1 MSKSAIVVTG
11 SRVYSSFM
19 RLMARNKPMVSGDM
33 ASSVLPSSTRS
44 CVRRSIT
51 RLPVELSCFGSLP
64 LHSAIA
70 SARLQSILSAEFHNQ
85 GLLPQATPSIN
96 TVFPSAIPP
105 SFSAIPPSL
114 PL

>member
-44 CVRRSIT
+44 CVRRRSIT
-51 RLPVELSCFGSLP
+51 RVSG
-64 LHSAIA
+64 IGV
-70 SARLQSILSAEFHNQ
+70 Q
-85 GLLPQATPSIN
+85 
-96 TVFPSAIPP
+96 
-105 SFSAIPPSL
+105 
-114 PL
+114 